1 MTVMQ
6 LTQQLAFGI
15 QESDELKAY
24 FAAKAAYEQ
33 DGELQNN
40 LFEYETQR
48 KILGNEFS
56 KPTEEQNPDLIVAIR
71 DRIQAL
77 ASLIV
82 ESPNY
87 RAYEDAKQAV
97 NHLMEEVNAEISRI
111 VFGVQPS
118 SCTHDCSTCSGCH

>member
-82 ESPNY
+82 ESPTY

-118 SCTHDCSTCSGCH
+118 SCTHDGSTCSGCH